1 MKQITWEI
9 RLGIVLLGL
18 SLVMFAIK
26 FIVIGN
32 PAETVDYVLNA
43 LGFLPIDVLLV
54 TLILTQ
60 LMSMRAKQEQLEKLN
75 MVIGAFF
82 SEIGTELLETLAHQ
96 DHHLEEI
103 RNRLVVSREWTDK
116 AFREVR
122 DVLAAYAFKLDMRD
136 FSLSDMTTYF
146 VNKREFMLRLLE
158 NPILLEHQVFTDML
172 RALFHLTEE
181 LIKRKELQAL
191 PDSDYQHLS
200 GDLNRAYHLL
210 VLQWL
215 AYMKYLH
222 TNYPYLFSFAMRT
235 NPFDPHASAV
245 IGD

>member
-9 RLGIVLLGL
+9 RLGIVLLAL
-18 SLVMFAIK
+18 SLAMFALK
-26 FIVIGN
+26 FLVIGK
-32 PAETVDYVLNA
+32 PTETVDYVLNA

-54 TLILTQ
+54 TLILNQ
-60 LMSMRAKQEQLEKLN
+60 LMSMRTKQEQLEKLN
-75 MVIGAFF
+75 MVIGTFF
-82 SEIGTELLETLAHQ
+82 SEIGTELLETLVQH
-96 DHHLEEI
+96 DSHLHEI

-122 DVLAAYAFKLDMRD
+122 DILAAYACKLDMHD
-136 FSLSDMTTYF
+136 FNLPDMTTYF

-181 LIKRKELQAL
+181 LTKRKELQAL

-222 TNYPYLFSFAMRT
+222 TNYPYLFSFAIRT

-245 IGD
+245 VGD